1 MSPGRAKRLHNKG
14 RPTVDI
20 EQANN
25 AVIEINKI
33 MGMIGDVF
41 TVLVDNGATVYDSK
55 EQDAVMGLNKAAD
68 QLIDV
73 RRILRTIR

>member
-1 MSPGRAKRLHNKG
+1 
-14 RPTVDI
+14 VDI